1 MLLETRLLLMGGGR
15 LLLMGG
21 GWLLLRV
28 RAAAGCCLLLL
39 LLLLGRGLLGLDLP
53 PLFTPATWRR
63 YTLKKLGLDVPLG
76 E

>member
-39 LLLLGRGLLGLDLP
+39 LLGRGLLGLDLP
-53 PLFTPATWRR
+53 PLLTPATWRR

>member
-53 PLFTPATWRR
+53 PLLTPATWRR